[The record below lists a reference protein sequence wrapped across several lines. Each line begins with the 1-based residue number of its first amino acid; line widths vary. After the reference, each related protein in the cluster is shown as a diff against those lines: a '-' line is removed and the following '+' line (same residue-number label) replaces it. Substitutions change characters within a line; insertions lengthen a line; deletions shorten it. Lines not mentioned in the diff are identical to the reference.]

1 MCALWQLLVPHQISL
16 NVRSDLLHVSCAME
30 TLSTLKFAQRAKFI
44 QNNVMNFLTS
54 NCFCNCHLESDI
66 FRRDLFSYFA
76 IAISMKAHL
85 YKGTQQ
91 STMRRNANSE
101 VTDLQ
106 VQAIINE
113 DASGEMTALR
123 REIQRLK
130 ARILSS

>member
-1 MCALWQLLVPHQISL
+1 MQCADSCSSAGFITWAKPQCVHCGNCWSLIKSL

-76 IAISMKAHL
+76 ISISMKAHF
-85 YKGTQQ
+85 
-91 STMRRNANSE
+91 
-101 VTDLQ
+101 
-106 VQAIINE
+106 VQRDPTE
-113 DASGEMTALR
+113 HDEKECQL
-123 REIQRLK
+123 
-130 ARILSS
+130 